1 VPEVSRPAAALESA
15 GDGQNRRRLGFAEGR
30 TWGRVERHD
39 GGETTEDSKKEVR
52 RWWRRRSWPAAGR
65 SGIGAISGRG
75 ASTRGLGAHLL
86 CAWTREREER
96 VGRGWVEP
104 TLGQA
109 DPVGLSLM
117 GQFGLVQL
125 DQSTLPF

>member
-1 VPEVSRPAAALESA
+1 VCCVR
-15 GDGQNRRRLGFAEGR
+15 GR
-30 TWGRVERHD
+30 KKE
-39 GGETTEDSKKEVR
+39 GGE
-52 RWWRRRSWPAAGR
+52 
-65 SGIGAISGRG
+65 
-75 ASTRGLGAHLL
+75 
-86 CAWTREREER
+86 RE

-104 TLGQA
+104 NLGQA